1 MICKRLSNIVPKLP
15 SLSRFSNCFCSSL
28 IRWLTQDSVSKANRS
43 NEDLLRSLLV
53 KGGGTRFNEEGLRNA
68 LCMIIKLLSSF
79 VYSAVLSAVI
89 RFIFFIYRRLVR
101 HNFPPVI
108 LCCYHRTRLDIYIP
122 QRWDDRLAVNLESK
136 PLFTVSANTLILYA
150 SIRQHV
156 GSWEPQV
163 KTVLVRGVKSI
174 WVGRQ

>member
-1 MICKRLSNIVPKLP
+1 MICKRLSNIAPKLP
-15 SLSRFSNCFCSSL
+15 SLSAFSNCLWSSL

-79 VYSAVLSAVI
+79 VYSALLSDVI
-89 RFIFFIYRRLVR
+89 RFEICLYRRLVT

-108 LCCYHRTRLDIYIP
+108 LCCYHRTRLDIYIS
-122 QRWDDRLAVNLESK
+122 QRCLGRS
-136 PLFTVSANTLILYA
+136 
-150 SIRQHV
+150 V
-156 GSWEPQV
+156 GSKFGVEAPV
-163 KTVLVRGVKSI
+163 YGECKYLNPVRVDTSTCRLLGTTS
-174 WVGRQ
+174 